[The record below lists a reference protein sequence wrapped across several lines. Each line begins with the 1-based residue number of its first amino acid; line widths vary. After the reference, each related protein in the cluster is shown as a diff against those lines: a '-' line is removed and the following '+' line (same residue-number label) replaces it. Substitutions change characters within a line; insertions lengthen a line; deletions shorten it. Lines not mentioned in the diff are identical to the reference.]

1 MAESLKNALLVSSLL
16 NLLFLV
22 LASIFVIKKGSMRYL
37 INKINRC
44 KTDNFKKNMY
54 DNPFYRDKQSHFEN
68 LPQITKQIIFL
79 GDSLTDLCE
88 WSEIFRNEQIKN
100 RGICGDTTDGILN
113 RISNI
118 VESKPKK
125 LFIMIGI
132 NDLNQGVSAEDVVNN
147 YKTMLET
154 FKNQIPNLQIFVQSL
169 LPVNNQLFINREANE
184 KIVVLNSRLKEITAL
199 LSFQYIDL
207 FADFLDKNNQLDQQY
222 TSDGIH
228 LNGQGYL
235 VWKAIIEKYVVN

>member
-1 MAESLKNALLVSSLL
+1 M
-16 NLLFLV
+16 
-22 LASIFVIKKGSMRYL
+22 
-37 INKINRC
+37 
-44 KTDNFKKNMY
+44 
-54 DNPFYRDKQSHFEN
+54 
-68 LPQITKQIIFL
+68 

-147 YKTMLET
+147 YKIMLET
-154 FKNQIPNLQIFVQSL
+154 FKNQLPNLQIFVQSL

-184 KIVVLNSRLKEITAL
+184 KIVVLNSRLKEITTL